1 MKTRFYRILAIVMI
15 FASLLW
21 GCGAPLAAT
30 TDPDLQAAA
39 ATSSELG
46 PNVSPDVVAQLYPDG
61 GVTVIDVREAWEYAE
76 GHIPG
81 AALIPLGTLAERIDE
96 IPTDQPVILVCRSDN
111 RSGQA
116 YRWLRQ
122 QGLDNVHNM
131 TGGMLAWQA
140 AGLEIEK

>member
-1 MKTRFYRILAIVMI
+1 MNNRYFRILVVVMT
-15 FASLLW
+15 FASLLV
-21 GCGAPLAAT
+21 GCSAPLAAT
-30 TDPDLQAAA
+30 THPDVQVA
-39 ATSSELG
+39 ATTSPELG
-46 PNVSPDVVAQLYPDG
+46 PIVSPDVVAQLYAGG
-61 GVTVIDVREAWEYAE
+61 GVTVIDVREEWEYAE

-81 AALIPLGTLAERIDE
+81 ATLIPLGTLAQRIDE

-131 TGGMLAWQA
+131 SGGMLAWQA